1 MSARFVPRPGRN
13 SLREDITPAPEFVAY
28 PLVWNDL
35 TSMKKLLQ
43 ILAKMLVTPPLHL
56 VNGITEANGLITLTP
71 GDLMSITVLLQVIG
85 VNTLIRLWNIMVLL

>member
-1 MSARFVPRPGRN
+1 MFPDQGGIPYGKISPRTGVRGVSTGLERLN
-13 SLREDITPAPEFVAY
+13 LDE
-28 PLVWNDL
+28 
-35 TSMKKLLQ
+35 KLLQ
-43 ILAKMLVTPPLHL
+43 ILAKMLVTPLLHL